1 MRINL
6 NLILFIIG
14 FIKFSWDMEH
24 THDIWSWV
32 ALGVALVNLAY
43 LTATWGAAIVLTV
56 LEHYFKDTNKQ

>member
-1 MRINL
+1 M
-6 NLILFIIG
+6 LFR
-14 FIKFSWDMEH
+14 SH
-24 THDIWSWV
+24 THDIYSWL